1 VKAVVDT
8 SLSTST
14 VLADA
19 VHHLLAQGLIRAED
33 VVGPG
38 VRAVDLSRSH
48 PVILVEVQGGT
59 GFVVKHPTGAED
71 HRQGS
76 FENEVALYRYA
87 THSPQLSSMIPT
99 RLGPDEGGSYLT
111 VSKAPGRPA
120 LELFAGGRS
129 RARSLGVLLGDSLA
143 RWHRVATD
151 PDALPEARPWILDL
165 FSRRRPDFLSTN
177 EGAGAFLAAVDDRKA
192 GIERGLRALKSE
204 WHATCLIH
212 GDLRLDNC
220 IVDAGRVVLIDWE
233 TAGWGDPAW
242 DVASLV
248 QEFVVLGDGTSLQP
262 TDPVARAIRELLA
275 AYAIAAR
282 CSEDELR
289 NRLGPFLGARLL
301 QRAVQIASWQPSG
314 IVPENEAMARL
325 AIGFLTG
332 AVTLER
338 YTSS

>member
-1 VKAVVDT
+1 VKTVEYGSPA
-8 SLSTST
+8 TST

-19 VHHLLAQGLIRAED
+19 VHHLLAQGLLQAED

-48 PVILVEVQGGT
+48 PVILVEIQGGT
-59 GFVVKHPTGAED
+59 GYVVKRPTEAED

-76 FENEVALYRYA
+76 FDNEVALYRYA
-87 THSPQLSSMIPT
+87 ARSPQLGRMIPT
-99 RLGPDEGGSYLT
+99 RLGRDEGGSYLT

-120 LELFAGGRS
+120 LELFTGGG
-129 RARSLGVLLGDSLA
+129 SLAVLLGESLG
-143 RWHRVATD
+143 RWHQAATD
-151 PDALPEARPWILDL
+151 PHALPAARPWILDL
-165 FSRRRPDFLSTN
+165 FSPRRPDFLSTN
-177 EGAGAFLAAVDDRKA
+177 EGAGAFLAAAADRKS
-192 GIERGLRALKSE
+192 GIERGLRALESR

-220 IVDAGRVVLIDWE
+220 IVDAGRVVLVDWE

-248 QEFVVLGDGTSLQP
+248 QEFVVLGGGTSLQP

-275 AYAIAAR
+275 AYSTAAR
-282 CSEDELR
+282 CSEDGLR
-289 NRLGPFLGARLL
+289 DGLRPFLGARLL
-301 QRAVQIASWQPSG
+301 QRAIQIASWQPSG
-314 IVPENEAMARL
+314 IVVENEAMARL

-332 AVTLER
+332 DATLER
-338 YTSS
+338 YTG